1 MIMRLEMATFP
12 VKEVRLGNQIKYG
25 NGILEA
31 DKKELLTLILEDKRV
46 AYADV
51 DVASPGEKTRIVHV
65 RDAVEPRVKVS
76 GPGCVFPGILGP
88 VETVGEGRTHRL
100 SGMTVM
106 SSAEYRPTI
115 LHGTAAKNAGIIDM
129 WGPASKVT
137 PYGKTIN
144 VVLTLQLND
153 GVTELEAH
161 SAIQLAEFKVAHRL
175 AETTRSQT
183 PDSVEVFELFDV
195 TPSLP
200 RIVYI
205 LTFLADQNNPH
216 SGEAYYGLP
225 VRESLPTFMHPNEIL
240 DGAITTDARQG
251 GGIHA
256 TTWIWLNQPVVL
268 DLLRR
273 HGKELNFLG
282 VIFQRTRFE
291 TDFGKQVT
299 STCSSQLARLLKA
312 DGAII
317 TRTSTSGNNFIDV
330 MLTVQA
336 CEKKGIKVVFVTP
349 EWGGKDGTELPLTF
363 YVPEAKSMVS
373 TGSFERD
380 IKVPAPSK
388 VIGAGDLQRVQLYP
402 GDEPFSARDE
412 LTLPSWFLITG
423 GVDWFGVMNTTC
435 TTY

>member
-1 MIMRLEMATFP
+1 MRLEMAEFP
-12 VKEVRLGNQIKYG
+12 VREARLGNQIKYQ
-25 NGILEA
+25 NGILEI
-31 DKKELLTLILEDKRV
+31 DKKELLALILEDRRV
-46 AYADV
+46 ASADL
-51 DVASPGEKTRIVHV
+51 DVASPGEKTRIVNV
-65 RDAVEPRVKVS
+65 RDAVEPRVKVA

-106 SSAEYRPTI
+106 ASAEYRPTI
-115 LHGTAAKNAGIIDM
+115 LNGTAAKNAGIVDM

-137 PYGKTIN
+137 PYGTTIN
-144 VVLTLQLND
+144 VVLNLDLVD

-161 SAIQLAEFKVAHRL
+161 TTIQMAEFKVAHRL
-175 AETTRSQT
+175 AQTTRDQQ
-183 PDSVEVFELFDV
+183 PDSIEVFELVDV
-195 TPSLP
+195 DPSLP

-205 LTFLADQNNPH
+205 VTFLADQNNPH

-240 DGAITTDARQG
+240 DGAVTADARQG
-251 GGIHA
+251 GGIHT
-256 TTWIWLNQPVVL
+256 TTWMWMNQPVIL
-268 DLLRR
+268 DLLKR

-299 STCSSQLARLLKA
+299 ATCSSQLARLLKA

-336 CEKKGIKVVFVTP
+336 CETKGIKVVFMTP
-349 EWGGKDGTELPLTF
+349 EWGGKEGTELPLAF
-363 YVPEAKSMVS
+363 YVPGAKSMVS

-380 IKVPAPSK
+380 IKVPAPTK
-388 VIGAGDLQRVQLYP
+388 VIGAGDLRRVQLYP
-402 GDEPFSARDE
+402 DDPPFSAWDE
-412 LTLPSWFLITG
+412 HTLPSWFLFTG